1 MAFVESNTV
10 QTDEMSWLNNDPQ
23 NRKMHLMT
31 SRNKM
36 TNKSRMIST
45 GSLQIPDNSV
55 KMNNSSSGKN
65 VTNFCIY
72 NVVRKVIPFT

>member
-36 TNKSRMIST
+36 TNKSRMILS
-45 GSLQIPDNSV
+45 GSLQIPNNSV
-55 KMNNSSSGKN
+55 KMNNSSSGKKRN
-65 VTNFCIY
+65 KFLY
-72 NVVRKVIPFT
+72 L